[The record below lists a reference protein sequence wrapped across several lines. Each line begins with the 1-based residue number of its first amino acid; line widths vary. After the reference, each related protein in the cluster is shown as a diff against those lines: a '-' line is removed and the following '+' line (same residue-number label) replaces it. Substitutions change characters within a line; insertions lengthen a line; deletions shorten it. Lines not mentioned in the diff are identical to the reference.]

1 MKIVEDSPQAPTKS
15 ADYDTVMSEDW
26 QPILKSAAESVFTTM
41 LSYALEFALPV
52 ENFFNGEKHI
62 AGAVGFTGTY
72 SAIIYLYSSTSF
84 ARHMTSSLLGMP
96 EEEIQEDEM
105 VNDAIGELTNMVAGH
120 IKSKLNNQGKDCVM
134 TIPTVV
140 RGHDFRIEPVSGVH
154 RQSVFF
160 TCSGGRVLVEALI
173 KK

>member
-1 MKIVEDSPQAPTKS
+1 
-15 ADYDTVMSEDW
+15 MSEDW
-26 QPILKSAAESVFTTM
+26 EPVLQAAATSVFTTM
-41 LSYALEFALPV
+41 LSFKVEFAPLV
-52 ENFFNGEKHI
+52 ENFFDGEKHI
-62 AGAVGFTGTY
+62 AGAVGFTGVY
-72 SAIIYLYSSTSF
+72 SAIIYVYSSAAF
-84 ARHMTSSLLGMP
+84 ARRMTSSLLGMP

-120 IKSKLNNQGKDCVM
+120 IKSNLNNQGKDCVM

-160 TCSGGRVLVEALI
+160 NCNGGRVLVEALI
-173 KK
+173 KEGASKKEQ